1 MEHAR
6 AVIIGGGVG
15 GTSIA
20 YHLAERGWPDVVLV
34 DRAELTSGSTFHSAG
49 LVGQLRGTGTLTK
62 MMMYGSE
69 LYRRLRDETGVAPSW
84 HEVGSIR
91 LASSAERME
100 ELERQ
105 GGWAK
110 KVGVAMGHIRCP
122 GARDR
127 LATL

>member
-49 LVGQLRGTGTLTK
+49 LVGQLRGTVTLTK

-69 LYRRLRDETGVAPSW
+69 LYRRLRDETGVDPSW

-100 ELERQ
+100 EL
-105 GGWAK
+105 
-110 KVGVAMGHIRCP
+110 
-122 GARDR
+122 
-127 LATL
+127 